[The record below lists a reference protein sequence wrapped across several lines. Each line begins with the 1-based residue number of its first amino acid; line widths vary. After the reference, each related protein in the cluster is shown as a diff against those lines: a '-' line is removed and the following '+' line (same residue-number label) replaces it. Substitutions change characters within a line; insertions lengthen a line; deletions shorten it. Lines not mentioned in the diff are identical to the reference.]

1 MKGEEAM
8 KTKLKTIA
16 QKITIV
22 ISILLTFNF
31 VVPTHIVQ
39 ADVGGILL
47 SPLVALLAGI
57 GDGAMTLLQWAMIG
71 DFSEVYQERDD
82 ATEEQKK
89 EIGVTS
95 AGTGDAT
102 ELNKDAF
109 NGDYKYPIFKYSP
122 EQIFN
127 NEIAALDVNFI
138 QNSTAQEGM
147 EGQDKSSVVALRPV
161 IAKWYVAIRNLALV
175 GLLSVLVYV
184 GIRMLM
190 ASASSDKAKYKQML
204 FDWIVALC
212 LLFVF
217 HFIMSFVMIIVDN
230 LTDMLGSSSTSIR
243 VRIEDEEFN
252 TNLMGL
258 ARLGVESKAASEKIA
273 FTLIYLVLVI
283 YTGIFTFV
291 YLKRLLYMAFLTLMA
306 PLVTLTYPIDKI
318 SDGKAQA
325 FDTWIKEYV
334 FNALLQPFHL
344 LLYTIL
350 VSSAIKLAANN
361 MLYAIAAIGFLLP
374 AEKLL
379 RRMFGFEKSGTASS
393 LGAFAGGA
401 LASQAISKAASALS
415 KSGKSSNSGKS
426 SSESHS
432 STNNTKVK
440 TKDAGYG
447 AFEGVDN
454 GSDKD
459 SNNAGKDDIVKQQER
474 EALEE
479 KLADGQI
486 NKNELTPE
494 QQALLGNTQDQY
506 GQNQQQVQNT
516 TDARNEEFRRRTQ
529 QAPHGAKEKMAA
541 LGRGIKMKASPHI
554 PKNKDDWKRIGKKT
568 LKAAPKVLAS
578 GARFAGKAAGLAAF
592 GMAGAAAG
600 IATGDAG
607 KAVQFALTGA
617 AAGGTVGSILGKK
630 ATNAGRRA
638 SSAIKDTY
646 KMGAYGVEGAS
657 LMNTKE
663 EYKNDET
670 NRKFIADE
678 MAGSKRLPLR
688 GAELD
693 KEMDRAADYKAYGI
707 DDNEEIV
714 KAMKYEDQLVANGMS
729 NEQARGIAAKTS
741 TLSTAEKDLR
751 DKLSD
756 TQKCEALRQK
766 QARMIKAEAD
776 KNGRQ
781 LSSEQINKMSHQVID
796 SMKKYNGIGNI

>member
-102 ELNKDAF
+102 VLNKDAF

-350 VSSAIKLAANN
+350 VSSAIQLAANN